1 MTSEERSQ
9 KVGRKENT
17 NMTTEHYRLTV
28 SGIVTY
34 TPEDFSIRDLLLSQE
49 GEKAKIAEALQELE
63 EEAQDVKITLEKI

>member
-1 MTSEERSQ
+1 
-9 KVGRKENT
+9 
-17 NMTTEHYRLTV
+17 MTTEHYRLTV